1 MMFCF
6 ESFVNLLIKT
16 LMEHVKVIH
25 ISITQIYRERRDEAD
40 VQSLVEF
47 MDICWLNPLSQDHSD
62 VVSLSTA
69 TVAPPDRAADLF
81 GAHRIGE
88 EAYQAF
94 KQERLEANAATTK
107 FHVKMT

>member
-1 MMFCF
+1 MQPHHGAV
-6 ESFVNLLIKT
+6 SNLPG
-16 LMEHVKVIH
+16 
-25 ISITQIYRERRDEAD
+25 ISQRWAHLNHPDLQLPSIRRDEAD

-47 MDICWLNPLSQDHSD
+47 MDICWLNLLSQDHSD